1 MWRNWNPLVLLVGE
15 QMVQLLWKKSLVIP
29 QNTELQCNSTSRNI
43 PRRIEKQVFRYLKYQ
58 HYSQQTIK
66 GLKQPN
72 CPSTDEWIN
81 KMWSICTMKYNSA
94 TKRNKVPK
102 HTTGGCILETL
113 CSVKEAS
120 LPLSL
125 FLSPSLFPHLL
136 EGPATAFKWTQVLCR
151 SSRGHQA
158 CKRDEDQLVSLSLV
172 TRDQPCLLH
181 LHICRCW
188 DRQHMIIIV

>member
-125 FLSPSLFPHLL
+125 LSFQTLCLG
-136 EGPATAFKWTQVLCR
+136 EKWTADV
-151 SSRGHQA
+151 
-158 CKRDEDQLVSLSLV
+158 
-172 TRDQPCLLH
+172 
-181 LHICRCW
+181 I
-188 DRQHMIIIV
+188 